1 MNIYSLNRKEM
12 KKNMPRFDK
21 TGPQGKGPKT
31 GRGTGPCNEDQSKS
45 TDFGRI
51 RRGFLSRKAGK

>member
-1 MNIYSLNRKEM
+1 
-12 KKNMPRFDK
+12 MPRFDK